1 MPKRFS
7 IHTLDEYAK
16 TLTLLQAAA
25 LYESKTSKKAV
36 RPIFESG
43 IHKEAYSDKFTFY
56 LSPSVIEDYIIPTQ
70 PENSVPE
77 IITDRLS
84 TTDND
89 IEFVNDVYEP
99 GIMVFVKNEEL
110 YDRLI
115 NLLIEEF
122 EIPDDIV
129 EDNIDPKF
137 KN

>member
-16 TLTLLQAAA
+16 TLTLRQAAA
-25 LYESKTSKKAV
+25 LYECKTSKKAV

-43 IHKEAYSDKFTFY
+43 IHEEAYSDRFTFY
-56 LSPSVIEDYIIPTQ
+56 LSPSVIEDYIIPAQ

-77 IITDRLS
+77 IITDRLG

-99 GIMVFVKNEEL
+99 GMMVFVRNEEL